1 MKQNLNTQSF
11 SILFVIFAVLSFF
24 YGFYVDEV
32 SMGAGGYEGDFL
44 FVLRSIELFSNNS
57 IKDSILLFSET
68 SNRPPL
74 IYIIHKLFNPFFSD
88 ELNFRRSVFIISLS
102 IPVLFFLCLKEKFKN
117 TNKILLEIVLS
128 GV

>member
-32 SMGAGGYEGDFL
+32 SMGAGGYDGDFL
-44 FVLRSIELFSNNS
+44 FVLRSIDLFSNNS

-74 IYIIHKLFNPFFSD
+74 IYIIHKLFNP
-88 ELNFRRSVFIISLS
+88 I
-102 IPVLFFLCLKEKFKN
+102 FFLMNL
-117 TNKILLEIVLS
+117 ILDDLYL
-128 GV
+128 